1 VLTVPAGQA
10 KHGSVLPPVPKV
22 LAGQDAQLAPPN
34 PGLQTHALSE
44 VAAVAGVVVNPAPE
58 LPQRVQGALGTIEV
72 PPVEKV
78 PAGHA
83 AQVGPP
89 KPAWQIHALEE
100 IEPAGLVEF
109 AGHCTQASRLKPV
122 L

>member
-1 VLTVPAGQA
+1 VLTVPAGQV

-22 LAGQDAQLAPPN
+22 LAGHEAQLAPPN
-34 PGLQTHALSE
+34 PGLQTQALSE
-44 VAAVAGVVVNPAPE
+44 VAAMVGFVVNPELE
-58 LPQRVQGALGTIEV
+58 LPQRAQGALGADGV

-83 AQVGPP
+83 AQPGPP
-89 KPAWQIHALEE
+89 KPAWQTHALEVV
-100 IEPAGLVEF
+100 EPAGLVEF

>member
-22 LAGQDAQLAPPN
+22 LAGQDAQLEPPN

-44 VAAVAGVVVNPAPE
+44 VAAVVGFVVNPAPE
-58 LPQRVQGALGTIEV
+58 LPQRVQGALGAVEV

-89 KPAWQIHALEE
+89 KPAWQTHALEE
-100 IEPAGLVEF
+100 FEPAGLVEF
-109 AGHCTQASRLKPV
+109 AEHCTQASRLKPI